1 MVWSNL
7 IRLKDRFNKSP
18 LRVPI
23 KRLFK
28 IKLDRAYIIPNAKR
42 YALARARVNPRCS
55 ECGWRL
61 CTCDRT
67 LDEWS

>member
-7 IRLKDRFNKSP
+7 IRLKDRSNKSP

-23 KRLFK
+23 KK
-28 IKLDRAYIIPNAKR
+28 STQIKLDHAYIIPNAKR
-42 YALARARVNPRCS
+42 HALARARMHPKCS

-61 CTCDRT
+61 CTCNKT